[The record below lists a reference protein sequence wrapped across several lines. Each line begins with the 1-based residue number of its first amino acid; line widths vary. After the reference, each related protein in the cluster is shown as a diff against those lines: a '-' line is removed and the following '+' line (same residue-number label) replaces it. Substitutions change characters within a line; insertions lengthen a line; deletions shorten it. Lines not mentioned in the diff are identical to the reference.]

1 MSNLNF
7 LDATPLHLSGRS
19 GTSINGLPY
28 SRRTSM
34 EVFLDGMDDMLNGG
48 DDMNMDSFSLSG
60 MSIDDE
66 PLSSSEIEV
75 HRGPQHIMPSE
86 IMINNDCSS
95 PATHQR
101 TMSTTSLNSHTS
113 LSSAQRP
120 TNYTEQ
126 LQSLAASM
134 KRTEESR
141 KHIVKMKREHLTP
154 AQRAAL
160 STATA
165 QLSKQNQQ
173 VMSSSSSSSGSSQSP
188 QGNSGFMAQL
198 NGVRRTMGGYLGS
211 VNNQTL

>member
-7 LDATPLHLSGRS
+7 LDATPLNLSGRS
-19 GTSINGLPY
+19 GISNGLPY

-86 IMINNDCSS
+86 IMINNDCS

-141 KHIVKMKREHLTP
+141 RHIVKMKREHLTP

-173 VMSSSSSSSGSSQSP
+173 VMSSSSGSSSSSSQSP
-188 QGNSGFMAQL
+188 QGGSGFMAQL

>member
-1 MSNLNF
+1 MSNPNF
-7 LDATPLHLSGRS
+7 LDATPLHLSSRS
-19 GTSINGLPY
+19 GTSNGLPY

-86 IMINNDCSS
+86 IMINNDCS

-101 TMSTTSLNSHTS
+101 TMSTTSLSSHTS
-113 LSSAQRP
+113 SSAQRP

-165 QLSKQNQQ
+165 QLSEQNQQ

-188 QGNSGFMAQL
+188 QGSGGFMAQL